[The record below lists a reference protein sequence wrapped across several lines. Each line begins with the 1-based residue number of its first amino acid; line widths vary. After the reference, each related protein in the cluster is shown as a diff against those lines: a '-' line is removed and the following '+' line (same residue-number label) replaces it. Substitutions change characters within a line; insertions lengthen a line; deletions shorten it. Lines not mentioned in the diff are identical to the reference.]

1 KAGERVRVAAKII
14 DAHRG
19 AQIWAD
25 RFDDR
30 MDDIFALQ
38 DKVAAGVAGVA
49 EFSVQGA
56 EAQLSLI
63 RPTSDL
69 RSYDLYLRSL
79 FEFRTY
85 QRGGMFKALDMLDQ
99 AIALD
104 PDYALALGLAASAHA
119 IIMQFH
125 WTDDMAS
132 HSQAMMEL
140 LKRSLQTGSD
150 VPQVLATAA
159 MTFWAS
165 GDPASALPLADR
177 AVALNPGSSFTLLS
191 GAQVRAA
198 MGDLERA
205 EEYVVNSMQLD
216 PLSPNRDLQLGILAA
231 VRFAQRRF
239 DDTVEIC
246 REWISRA
253 DHPTSVGLLTAAQGH
268 LGEAEEANSA
278 LTHLRELSP
287 MTAPEI
293 AALLYRRAEHR
304 ALFLEGIALA
314 ENLQP
319 APAAAQG
326 SKPSA
331 LVSHRQA

>member
-1 KAGERVRVAAKII
+1 VSAKII

-25 RFDDR
+25 RFDDK

-85 QRGGMFKALDMLDQ
+85 QREAMFKALGMLDR
-99 AIALD
+99 AIELD
-104 PDYALALGLAASAHA
+104 PNYALALSLAAGAHA

-125 WTDDMAS
+125 WTDDMAG
-132 HSQAMMEL
+132 HGVAAKEL

-150 VPQVLATAA
+150 DPQVLANAA
-159 MTFWAS
+159 MALWVS
-165 GDPASALPLADR
+165 GDPDSALPLADR
-177 AVALNPGSSFTLLS
+177 AVSLNPGSSFALLA

-198 MGDLERA
+198 TGDLEWA
-205 EEYVVNSMQLD
+205 EQYVVRSMQLD
-216 PLSPNRDLQLGILAA
+216 PLSPNRNLQLGILAV

-239 DDTVEIC
+239 GDTVEIC
-246 REWISRA
+246 REWISLA
-253 DHPTSVGLLTAAQGH
+253 NHPTSVAMLTAAQGH
-268 LGEAEEANSA
+268 LGEADAAGKA

-287 MTAPEI
+287 MTPPEI
-293 AALLYRRAEHR
+293 AALLYSKAEHR
-304 ALFLEGIALA
+304 ALFLEGMALA
-314 ENLQP
+314 ENLQR
-319 APAAAQG
+319 APAAVQG
-326 SKPSA
+326 K
-331 LVSHRQA
+331 